1 MRLLGMLLVSLTFVA
16 ALGPTGAG
24 DAFAGGAVLMAQSE
38 EDELTEEDFACLF
51 GDECEGYLEEE
62 FEEEEFSDEEL
73 DRMACEDAL
82 SPEECDELGI
92 GVGSE
97 EPACVADMESNRQ
110 QMIALAL
117 ECGASC
123 DLIGSIDAPRTGE
136 GRSYSRY
143 DYAEFSSECHQ
154 PLSVAS
160 QYEGFDDCARV
171 YACAA
176 LAYTYAIDNIESY
189 DGDCTAAA
197 EAGLREFPVPQ

>member
-1 MRLLGMLLVSLTFVA
+1 
-16 ALGPTGAG
+16 
-24 DAFAGGAVLMAQSE
+24 
-38 EDELTEEDFACLF
+38 
-51 GDECEGYLEEE
+51 
-62 FEEEEFSDEEL
+62 
-73 DRMACEDAL
+73 MACEDAL

-197 EAGLREFPVPQ
+197 EAGLREVRCRSRSAGFVAGLRPRLRAWPPAPRSPASPARRARGPIRTGTGREYGPIRRGSARRAASAGACACRSLRPASRI

>member
-1 MRLLGMLLVSLTFVA
+1 MTSFALRAESGFLFHVRIASTLAPTPHIEKNSHGRGGPRLQEGEMRLLGMLLVSLTFVA

-123 DLIGSIDAPRTGE
+123 DLIG
-136 GRSYSRY
+136 
-143 DYAEFSSECHQ
+143 
-154 PLSVAS
+154 
-160 QYEGFDDCARV
+160 
-171 YACAA
+171 
-176 LAYTYAIDNIESY
+176 
-189 DGDCTAAA
+189 
-197 EAGLREFPVPQ
+197 